1 MPQTRKEACSGNTLE
16 LRATAGEWQWIHPM
30 RTPYDVPGGHLRWA
44 PSLQCLNGITCLLK
58 TRGKIWISPLSSCV
72 TVPAALSWSALAGN
86 RIPHQPDLH
95 RHRSSTYAYMKTK
108 RVYQAVALGAVLLG
122 AAAFLL
128 IRLLRPEGL
137 PEGLIQANGR
147 MEGDHLTVASKF
159 PGRIQALLVREGD
172 LVTTG
177 QVMVRI
183 DDVQTRSRVD
193 QARHGWEATE
203 AQVQSVHTSLAVLN
217 LEVPLAI
224 ESAQSHVDE
233 AKATLEKSKAVEQ
246 EARLDEQRLRSLLPE
261 QAVAQQQYEQAL
273 ARWNVAKSEV
283 QVARATLAKTM
294 KELAQAEL
302 GWKRIHAKEDEV
314 AALESQRDQLEAVL
328 NEAES
333 VLADLT
339 IHAPANGPLRREWWI
354 SVKSSMPGRHSL
366 RSWIWIDCISRSMCR
381 RFKSGRFGWIFPR
394 VSIPMPFPN
403 SRSMQRCDTLP
414 QRPSSPRKKSKLQ
427 TNA

>member
-1 MPQTRKEACSGNTLE
+1 
-16 LRATAGEWQWIHPM
+16 
-30 RTPYDVPGGHLRWA
+30 
-44 PSLQCLNGITCLLK
+44 
-58 TRGKIWISPLSSCV
+58 
-72 TVPAALSWSALAGN
+72 
-86 RIPHQPDLH
+86 
-95 RHRSSTYAYMKTK
+95 MKTN
-108 RVYQAVALGAVLLG
+108 RLVLAVALGAVLLG
-122 AAAFLL
+122 AAAYLL
-128 IRLLRPEGL
+128 VLLLRPDGL

-147 MEGDHLTVASKF
+147 IEGDHLTVASKF

-172 LVTTG
+172 SVKTG

-203 AQVQSVHTSLAVLN
+203 AQVQSAHTALAVLN

-233 AKATLEKSKAVEQ
+233 AKAKLEKSKAVEQ

-283 QVARATLAKTM
+283 QVAKATLAKTM

-314 AALESQRDQLEAVL
+314 AALESRRDQLEAVL

-339 IHAPANGPLRREWWI
+339 IQAPANGTITTRMVDLGEVVSAGAPLFEIVDLDQLYLKVYVPEIQIGKIRLDLPARIHTDAFPEQPFAATVRYI
-354 SVKSSMPGRHSL
+354 ASKAEFTPKEVQTPDERVKLIYAVKLYVKENPDHRLTPGLPADAVIR
-366 RSWIWIDCISRSMCR
+366 W
-381 RFKSGRFGWIFPR
+381 KE
-394 VSIPMPFPN
+394 
-403 SRSMQRCDTLP
+403 DTAWMKP
-414 QRPSSPRKKSKLQ
+414 K
-427 TNA
+427 